1 MTTYREVKG
10 YSVKSVTSDPSN
22 IKEGQIWYNSST
34 KAIKVAPKISAWSS
48 GGNMN
53 TGINYRYAGGTQT
66 AAFGAGGYNPGLSH
80 LAVDANTEEYDGSSW
95 TNTNDMGTARYTGGG
110 CGTQTAGLAT
120 GGTSSPGDADLNNE
134 EYNGSTW
141 TEAGNINTGHG
152 YGYNCGTQT
161 AALMATGLSDPSPAT
176 KTVNAESYDGTSWTE
191 GPNVNTSRYGV
202 TGFGTSTAMVIAAG
216 GPNAQNVEEYNGTS
230 WSEVTNT
237 PTIRNDGGASGIL
250 TDGLIFG
257 GINPPASPAVL
268 NTTFSYDGTNWASA
282 PALGT
287 AGAYGNRG
295 ESESSSTSAIFFGTG
310 PGGPRVITQEYND
323 AATTRSV
330 DVS

>member
-1 MTTYREVKG
+1 LTTYREVKG

-48 GGNMN
+48 GGNLN
-53 TGINYRYAGGTQT
+53 NKANYRYAGGTQT
-66 AAFGAGGYNPGLSH
+66 AAFGAGGYNPDLSH
-80 LAVDANTEEYDGSSW
+80 LAITDKTEEYDGSSW
-95 TNTNDMGTARYTGGG
+95 TNTNDMGTARYSGCG

-120 GGTSSPGDADLNNE
+120 GGRTGPSASLLNE

-141 TEAGNINTGHG
+141 TEAGDINTGHG
-152 YGYNCGTQT
+152 YGYNVGIQT
-161 AALMATGLSDPSPAT
+161 AALMATGMSNPSPAT
-176 KTVNAESYDGTSWTE
+176 HTANAESYDGTSWTE
-191 GPNVNTSRYGV
+191 GPNVNTARRQI

-216 GPNAQNVEEYNGTS
+216 GPPNVSNVEEYNGTS

-237 PTIRNDGGASGIL
+237 PTTRNESGASGIL

-257 GINPPASPAVL
+257 GINPPVSPAVL
-268 NTTFSYDGTNWASA
+268 SNTFSYDGTNWASA

-287 AGAYGNRG
+287 AGAYGNKG
-295 ESESSSTSAIFFGTG
+295 ESESDSTSAIFFGTG
-310 PGGPRVITQEYND
+310 PGGPLVNTQEYND
-323 AATTRSV
+323 VATTRSV